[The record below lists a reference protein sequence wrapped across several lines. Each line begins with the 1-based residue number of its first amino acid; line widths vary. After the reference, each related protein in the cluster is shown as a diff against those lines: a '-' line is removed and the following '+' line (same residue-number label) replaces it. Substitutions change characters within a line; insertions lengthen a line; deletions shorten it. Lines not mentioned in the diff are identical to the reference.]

1 VGFAM
6 TLLHFQH
13 QSSGKSVSRKVPLDI
28 DFATEKIGKGAFG
41 RTCSLVYS
49 QLKYWWKY
57 AKWEFDG
64 KYWFY
69 KSQRELSDELGMSE
83 KTIWRAIKRLRE
95 LGLVLVEKHHQHYW
109 KQVFFYH
116 LCFDNS
122 ASHSADGAS
131 QPKPNLI
138 PNKAGLKQTSSHP
151 PSRQNA
157 SIKHKKTNP
166 LEEIIRRATQHKP
179 NPNGKG
185 FSNVVPMGNNS
196 SSCKVCRGSGLVD
209 NPKNIAIRCNC
220 DSGRRHSNIIPM
232 IGDAK
237 LILCAA

>member
-1 VGFAM
+1 M
-6 TLLHFQH
+6 TLPAPQH
-13 QSSGKSVSRKVPLDI
+13 QSSSKSVSRKIPLDI
-28 DFATEKIGKGAFG
+28 DFANEKFGKGAFG

-69 KSQRELSDELGMSE
+69 KSQRELAEELGMSE
-83 KTIWRAIKRLRE
+83 KTIWRVIKRLRE

-116 LCFDNS
+116 LCFIP
-122 ASHSADGAS
+122 ASHSAGGAS
-131 QPKPNLI
+131 PPAPKSI
-138 PNKAGLKQTSSHP
+138 PNNGRLKQSSSHS

-157 SIKHKKTNP
+157 PIKQKKTNP

-185 FSNVVPMGNNS
+185 FGNVADNAKHS
-196 SSCKVCRGSGLVD
+196 SFCKDCRGSGLID
-209 NPKNIAIRCNC
+209 NHRNIAIRCEC
-220 DSGRRHSNIIPM
+220 SAGLRYANILPI
-232 IGDAK
+232 IGETE
-237 LILCAA
+237 LISAVC

>member
-1 VGFAM
+1 M
-6 TLLHFQH
+6 TLH
-13 QSSGKSVSRKVPLDI
+13 QSSNKSSSRCVSRKVPLDI
-28 DFATEKIGKGAFG
+28 DFATEKFGKGAFG

-57 AKWEFDG
+57 SKWEYNG

-69 KSQRELSDELGMSE
+69 KSQRELADELGMSE
-83 KTIWRAIKRLRE
+83 KTIWRVIKRLRE

-116 LCFDNS
+116 LCYVS
-122 ASHSADGAS
+122 PPHSADGAS
-131 QPKPNLI
+131 PPALKTI
-138 PNKAGLKQTSSHP
+138 PNKGKSNQSSSHS

-157 SIKHKKTNP
+157 PIKHKKTNP

-185 FSNVVPMGNNS
+185 FSNVSRADTNS
-196 SSCKVCRGSGLVD
+196 SNCKVCRGSGLVD
-209 NPKNIAIRCNC
+209 NPKNIAVRCNC
-220 DSGRRHSNIIPM
+220 SSGRRHSNILPM
-232 IGDAK
+232 IGDTK
-237 LILCAA
+237 LILATA

>member
-6 TLLHFQH
+6 TLHPPQ
-13 QSSGKSVSRKVPLDI
+13 QKSSSKSVSRKVPLDI

-41 RTCSLVYS
+41 RTCSIVYS
-49 QLKYWWKY
+49 QLKYWFKY
-57 AKWEFDG
+57 SKHKFDG

-69 KSQRELSDELGMSE
+69 KSQRELGEELGMSE
-83 KTIWRAIKRLRE
+83 KTIWRVIKKLRE
-95 LGLVLVEKHHQHYW
+95 LGLILVEKHHQHYW

-116 LCFDNS
+116 LCFIPAPTN
-122 ASHSADGAS
+122 ADGAS
-131 QPKPNLI
+131 PPVSNPI
-138 PNKAGLKQTSSHP
+138 SNKARLKQSSSHP

-157 SIKHKKTNP
+157 EMKNTRGNP

-185 FSNVVPMGNNS
+185 FGNVASAATNS

-209 NPKNIAIRCNC
+209 NHKNIAIRCDCNA
-220 DSGRRHSNIIPM
+220 GLKYANILPI
-232 IGDAK
+232 IGESK
-237 LILCAA
+237 LISAAC

>member
-6 TLLHFQH
+6 TLHHPQH
-13 QSSGKSVSRKVPLDI
+13 QSSGKSVSRKVPLDV

-41 RTCSLVYS
+41 RTCSIVYS
-49 QLKYWWKY
+49 QLKYWFKY
-57 AKWEFDG
+57 SKHKFDG

-69 KSQRELSDELGMSE
+69 KSMKELGGELGMSE
-83 KTIWRAIKRLRE
+83 KTIWRVIKRLRE
-95 LGLVLVEKHHQHYW
+95 LGLILVEKHHQHYW

-116 LCFDNS
+116 LCFIPAPTN
-122 ASHSADGAS
+122 ADGAS
-131 QPKPNLI
+131 PPVSNPI
-138 PNKAGLKQTSSHP
+138 PNKGRLKQSSSHP
-151 PSRQNA
+151 PSSQNA
-157 SIKHKKTNP
+157 KMKNTRGTP

-220 DSGRRHSNIIPM
+220 DSGRRHSNVLPM
-232 IGDAK
+232 IGDTK
-237 LILCAA
+237 LILAVA